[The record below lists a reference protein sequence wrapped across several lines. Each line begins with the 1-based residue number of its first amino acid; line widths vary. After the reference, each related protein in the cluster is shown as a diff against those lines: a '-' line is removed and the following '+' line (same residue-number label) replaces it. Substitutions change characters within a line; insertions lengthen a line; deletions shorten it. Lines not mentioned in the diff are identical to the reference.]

1 MIALYRFKGTPLLC
15 FIEFVVSTPIQIFRG
30 SYSEAKGKRES
41 LLFAGCDMGSWVVEE
56 EKNKGAHLEFYDEK
70 VHRSFKIGKEFLFL
84 RSVGS
89 IRMFEDPHLPGRFI
103 QLQLESVNLANQL
116 DEKISI
122 IQKMYL

>member
-1 MIALYRFKGTPLLC
+1 
-15 FIEFVVSTPIQIFRG
+15 
-30 SYSEAKGKRES
+30 
-41 LLFAGCDMGSWVVEE
+41 MGSWVVEE